1 MEIEMH
7 RTNPTFYQ
15 RALIA
20 EQHGIIGKECLI
32 ALSALHPWI
41 NRLEEQGL
49 IDSGSVSMST
59 IVCKDRGSLHLE
71 LDTEA
76 ESNAVFDAL
85 HSFGFEEN
93 SRYDS
98 HGDAVT
104 LRHPDCVADIRL
116 NVSEGHG
123 RNSHGAGTQEAA

>member
-1 MEIEMH
+1 MPL
-7 RTNPTFYQ
+7 TKLTLYQ

-20 EQHGIIGKECLI
+20 EQHCVIGKECLI

-41 NRLEEQGL
+41 NRLEKQGL

-59 IVCKDRGSLHLE
+59 IVCKTRDSLHLE
-71 LDTEA
+71 LETEV

-85 HSFGFEEN
+85 CGFGFEEN

-98 HGDAVT
+98 YGDAVT
-104 LRHPDCVADIRL
+104 LRHPNCAADIRL
-116 NVSEGHG
+116 NVSEGYG
-123 RNSHGAGTQEAA
+123 RQTNVSVAA